1 MKFLIEIYYKNK
13 EMYQKVIKIPLNS
26 EIKVTKDKD
35 MYIIKV
41 TKDKDMYIITLS
53 NDLDTHLYE
62 LKDEEIKGFDIRR
75 MD

>member
-13 EMYQKVIKIPLNS
+13 EIYQKVIKIPLNS
-26 EIKVTKDKD
+26 E
-35 MYIIKV
+35 IKV

-62 LKDEEIKGFDIRR
+62 LKEKEINGFDIKRI
-75 MD
+75 D

>member
-35 MYIIKV
+35 MYII
-41 TKDKDMYIITLS
+41 TLS

-75 MD
+75 ID

>member
-26 EIKVTKDKD
+26 E
-35 MYIIKV
+35 IKV

>member
-35 MYIIKV
+35 MYII
-41 TKDKDMYIITLS
+41 TLS

-62 LKDEEIKGFDIRR
+62 LKEEEIKGFDIRR
-75 MD
+75 ID

>member
-1 MKFLIEIYYKNK
+1 MRFLIEIYYKNK

-35 MYIIKV
+35 MYIIA
-41 TKDKDMYIITLS
+41 LS

-62 LKDEEIKGFDIRR
+62 LKEEEIKGFDIRR
-75 MD
+75 ID